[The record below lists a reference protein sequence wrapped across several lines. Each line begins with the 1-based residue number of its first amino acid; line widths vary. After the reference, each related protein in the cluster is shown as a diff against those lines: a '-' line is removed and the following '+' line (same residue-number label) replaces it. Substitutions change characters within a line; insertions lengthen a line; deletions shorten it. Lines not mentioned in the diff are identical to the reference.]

1 VLRRKPN
8 AEKRVAFVLTNSAAK
23 ASRIGNAVG
32 LDAPASLLRLFA
44 VMQQAGYRVE
54 GVPETGDA
62 LLLFAD
68 ARDVAL
74 PVAGKMRNLIG
85 ERCGLRDPKTFTF
98 CWVLDF
104 PYLEID

>member
-1 VLRRKPN
+1 LAVLRRKPN

-44 VMQQAGYRVE
+44 AMQQASYRVE

-62 LLLFAD
+62 LLHTLIDRCSYD
-68 ARDVAL
+68 AELLTPAQLAQAAGQVHGRQYGRWYEQL
-74 PVAGKMRNLIG
+74 P
-85 ERCGLRDPKTFTF
+85 PKNQ
-98 CWVLDF
+98 
-104 PYLEID
+104 